1 MIQKAVSS
9 TASLLLLILMGYF
22 IGNTKVFRKND
33 GAAVLSNF
41 LANWALPCFIF
52 YNIYHSFSGSQELV
66 SLIVNLPVPF
76 VIITVM
82 LAGGVLAARLFKIDP
97 SRRGAFSDANAFSNT
112 SFIGFPII
120 TSLFGSQTLSVGM
133 IYYIANTLL
142 FFTLGTWLLS
152 KDSGTSKKIFT
163 KDGLKKIFS
172 PMVLGLIFGI
182 CVKLLNIPLPQFL
195 TSSLSYFTSVCPC
208 LGMVFIGI
216 VIRQN
221 KIKKE
226 YFFPDMVI
234 LVILKY
240 IITPFVVGTLLF
252 ILPIAAETK
261 AVFFILSFMPSI
273 TQMSIM
279 SDVLGSDNTFCA
291 LWLTVSST
299 LGIAFI
305 PALIYL
311 AGNIFQFI

>member
-1 MIQKAVSS
+1 
-9 TASLLLLILMGYF
+9 MGWF
-22 IGNTKVFRKND
+22 IGETKVFRKNN
-33 GAAVLSNF
+33 GAAVLSNL

-52 YNIYHSFSGSQELV
+52 YNIYSSFSGRQELA

-76 VIITVM
+76 IIIFVM
-82 LAGGVLAARLFKIDP
+82 LAGGIAAARLFKIDP
-97 SRRGAFSDANAFSNT
+97 GRRGAFSDANAFSNT

-120 TSLFGSQTLSVGM
+120 TSLFGSQTLAIGM

-142 FFTLGTWLLS
+142 FFTFGTWLLS
-152 KDSGTSKKIFT
+152 KDSGSSIKIIS

-172 PMVLGLIFGI
+172 PMVLGLVCGI
-182 CVKLLNIPLPQFL
+182 CVKLLNIPLLGFL
-195 TSSLSYFTSVCPC
+195 TSALSYFTSVCPC
-208 LGMVFIGI
+208 LGMIFIGI

-226 YFFPDMVI
+226 YFFPDMTI
-234 LVILKY
+234 LAVLKY
-240 IITPFVVGTLLF
+240 IITPFVIGALLCA
-252 ILPIAAETK
+252 LPIETETK
-261 AVFFILSFMPSI
+261 AIFYILSFMPSI

-299 LGIAFI
+299 LGVAFI

-311 AGNIFQFI
+311 SENVFHFIP